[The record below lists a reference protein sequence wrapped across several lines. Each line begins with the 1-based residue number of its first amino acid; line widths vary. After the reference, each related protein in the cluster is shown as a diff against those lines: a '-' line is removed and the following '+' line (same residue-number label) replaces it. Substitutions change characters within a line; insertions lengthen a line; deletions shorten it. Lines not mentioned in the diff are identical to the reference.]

1 MVHTVLKRKVLVK
14 RYGRFSSVGLL
25 VASLFFYASLTPSLI
40 PRSSI
45 HQGVLSGLALA
56 IGYGIGVSL
65 VWLWRYVE
73 LPQPKKYRAR
83 TLQVIRVCSIVLVIF
98 PLVRAT
104 AWQNSI
110 RRLMGLE
117 DISGGHQLLLVLL
130 AVAIS
135 LLLISVVRLLW
146 RASRYV
152 SHKLSHVIPRRVANV
167 LGVVLVTFLVFLVV
181 NNVFV
186 STYLSALDST
196 YAEIDLLTGEVF
208 EQPNDVLRTGS
219 PSSLIA
225 WDTLSVKGKNFTSTG
240 PTQEEISA
248 FSGKE
253 AMQPLRVYVGL
264 RSAET
269 VEERAELAL
278 AELRRVGAFNRSV
291 LVLVT
296 PTGSGWIDPGAV
308 DTLEYLHNGDTAI
321 AALQYSYLPSSIT
334 LFVYPE
340 LAQESSQIMFEN
352 VYDYWTTLPK
362 ETRPRLYVHGVSL
375 GVLGSES
382 SAQLYELIEDP
393 IDGAV
398 WAGPPF
404 PSMIWNQVT
413 NARNSDSPVWL
424 PVFDDGSLVRFTG
437 RENELDLPNASW
449 GMMRIVYIQH
459 PSDPVTFFSPDLWYK
474 EPAWLE
480 QRGPD
485 VSPSLRWFPVV
496 TFFQVAFDI
505 HVATFAPPGY
515 GHNFAPSSY
524 IDAWVEVTQADV
536 SAADVQRLKELF
548 TR

>member
-1 MVHTVLKRKVLVK
+1 MDFMPVLR
-14 RYGRFSSVGLL
+14 RYCRSFSLIGLF
-25 VASLFFYASLTPSLI
+25 VAALFFYASLTPSLI
-40 PRSSI
+40 PRSSL

-65 VWLWRYVE
+65 AWLWRYLE
-73 LPQPKKYRAR
+73 LPQLRKAYRVRAMR
-83 TLQVIRVCSIVLVIF
+83 AIMACSIVLVVF
-98 PLVRAT
+98 PLLRAT

-110 RRLMGLE
+110 RRAMGLE
-117 DISGGHQLLLVLL
+117 DISGGHQFLVVVL
-130 AVAIS
+130 AVAIAV
-135 LLLISVVRLLW
+135 LIISIVRLLL
-146 RASRYV
+146 RASRFV
-152 SHKLSHVIPRRVANV
+152 SHKLSRVIPRRVANV
-167 LGVVLVTFLVFLVV
+167 IGVVVVGLLVFLLV
-181 NNVFV
+181 NNVFI
-186 STYLSALDST
+186 SAYLRAIDST
-196 YAEIDLLTGEVF
+196 YAEIDLLTGEEF
-208 EQPNDVLRTGS
+208 EQPANALRTGS

-225 WDTLSVKGKNFTSTG
+225 WDTLSVKGKNFTSIG
-240 PTQEEISA
+240 PTQEEISE
-248 FSGKE
+248 FSGKD
-253 AMQPLRVYVGL
+253 AKQPLRVYVGL

-278 AELRRVGAFNRSV
+278 AELKRVGAFNRSV

-308 DTLEYLHNGDTAI
+308 NTLEYLHNGDTAI

-340 LAQESSQIMFEN
+340 LAQESSQLMFEK
-352 VYDYWTTLPK
+352 VYDYWTSLPK
-362 ETRPRLYVHGVSL
+362 GARPRLYVHGVSL
-375 GVLGSES
+375 GVLGSER

-393 IDGAV
+393 INGAV

-404 PSMIWNQVT
+404 PSVIWNQVT
-413 NARNSDSPVWL
+413 RARNPDSPVWL
-424 PVFDDGSLVRFTG
+424 PVFEDGSLVRFTG

-449 GMMRIVYIQH
+449 GAMRIVYIQH
-459 PSDPVTFFSPDLWYK
+459 PSDPVTFFSPTLWYK

-505 HVATFAPPGY
+505 HVATSAPPGF

-524 IDAWVEVTQADV
+524 IDAWVEVTQPNITETDIG
-536 SAADVQRLKELF
+536 RLKGLF
-548 TR
+548 AS